1 MTVLLLPKQDI
12 GIIPPTPF
20 APVLS
25 DSVTPTTHALLYKL
39 SNKLGQPVGYLQ
51 EQQGNIVQNIFPNP
65 KTEYSQISTSSKV
78 NLDLHTESCFHPYL
92 PDYVLLLCLRGDPAA
107 ATTYADLEDI
117 LPDLSD
123 KCINILKQPWFRTSV
138 DESFRTNGEPDQPRD
153 IAILNERPD
162 GSYQLKYDKS
172 VMVGLWKDAVRAL
185 KTLDEVIKK
194 HTKDIVLNTG
204 EVLVIDNATTVHGR
218 KPFQAR
224 YDGTDRWL
232 QRVLV
237 RKNVKDMPSTN
248 CAKTG
253 YLIITKYTEEV

>member
-1 MTVLLLPKQDI
+1 MTISLLQHQDI
-12 GIIPPTPF
+12 GHIPATPLV
-20 APVLS
+20 PVLS
-25 DSVTPTTHALLYKL
+25 AEVAPTTHKLLFGIAR
-39 SNKLGQPVGYLQ
+39 SLGQPVGYLQ
-51 EQQGNIVQNIFPNP
+51 EQQGSIVQNILPNP

-123 KCINILKQPWFRTSV
+123 KCIHVLKQPWFRTSV

-153 IAILNERPD
+153 LAVLYALGD
-162 GSYQLKYDKS
+162 GTYQLKYDKA
-172 VMVGLWKDAVRAL
+172 VMVGLGQDAVVAL
-185 KTLDEVIKK
+185 EELNKAIEK
-194 HTKDIVLNTG
+194 HTKEVILQTG
-204 EVLVIDNATTVHGR
+204 DLLIIDNATTVHGR

-237 RKNVKDMPSTN
+237 RKNMRDVPHKHCTTS
-248 CAKTG
+248 G
-253 YLIITKYTEEV
+253 YLIITEYKE

>member
-1 MTVLLLPKQDI
+1 MTISLIQNQYL
-12 GIIPPTPF
+12 GHIPPTPLI
-20 APVLS
+20 PVLS
-25 DSVTPTTHALLYKL
+25 DSVTPTTHELLF
-39 SNKLGQPVGYLQ
+39 SISHVLGHPVGYLQ
-51 EQQGNIVQNIFPNP
+51 EQQGNIVHNILPNQ

-123 KCINILKQPWFRTSV
+123 KTIQILKQPWFCTSV

-153 IAILNERPD
+153 LAVLYERPD
-162 GSYQLKYDKS
+162 GTHQLKYDKA
-172 VMVGLWKDAVRAL
+172 VMVGLWKDAVTAL
-185 KTLDEVIKK
+185 EELNKAIEK
-194 HTKDIVLNTG
+194 HTK
-204 EVLVIDNATTVHGR
+204 EVILQAGDLLIIDNATTVHGR

-237 RKNVKDMPSTN
+237 RKSVKNMPYQHCT
-248 CAKTG
+248 KTG
-253 YLIITKYTEEV
+253 YLIVTKYTE

>member
-1 MTVLLLPKQDI
+1 M
-12 GIIPPTPF
+12 
-20 APVLS
+20 
-25 DSVTPTTHALLYKL
+25 
-39 SNKLGQPVGYLQ
+39 
-51 EQQGNIVQNIFPNP
+51 
-65 KTEYSQISTSSKV
+65 
-78 NLDLHTESCFHPYL
+78 
-92 PDYVLLLCLRGDPAA
+92 LLCLRGDPAA

-185 KTLDEVIKK
+185 ETLDEAIKK